1 MQIVPVSNNLLPARA
16 VVAERTGAG
25 KAVERVSELL
35 SHASARTGQ
44 ERVLQGELL
53 QGGREPEPLSGHR
66 AETYDSRRE
75 DHPAFYRRHSNQQ
88 FVQRH
93 ALAAYQAYSNPDATA
108 ASGRGVDYFI

>member
-1 MQIVPVSNNLLPARA
+1 MQIVPVSHNLLPARPA
-16 VVAERTGAG
+16 LAERPGAG
-25 KAVERVSELL
+25 KSVERVTELL
-35 SHASARTGQ
+35 SHTSARSGQ

-53 QGGREPEPLSGHR
+53 QGGREPEAPSSHR
-66 AETYDSRRE
+66 AETYVSRRE